1 MEQRGKYQFCRER
14 RPLFATLLT
23 YNSVMPHCRER
34 KPMRLHGFDYS
45 VPGAYFITAC
55 TKNREFLFETNDAQ
69 RVVESAWY
77 SLTDIFANIELGE
90 FVVMPNHI
98 HGILWIVGAG
108 AYRLHPGT
116 WKNDDIRRDGRL
128 PVPPGEDL
136 KFEMLSNIIGAFKT
150 TAATGVN
157 KLRGMVGVPVWQR
170 SFYDH
175 IIRDHRELERIQKYI
190 KHNPI
195 HWAEDR
201 NNPDN
206 LRFGLQTAPMDEY
219 SNEVFDIYS

>member
-1 MEQRGKYQFCRER
+1 MDKKFGWMEQRGKYQFCREQ
-14 RPLFATLLT
+14 RPPFPILLT
-23 YNSVMPHCRER
+23 YNFVMPHCRER

-55 TKNREFLFETNDAQ
+55 TKNREFLFETNDAIMA
-69 RVVESAWY
+69 VESAWY
-77 SLTDIFANIELGE
+77 SLSDIFANIELGE

-98 HGILWIVGAG
+98 HGILWIKAEG

-116 WKNDDIRRDGRL
+116 WKNEICRDRQL
-128 PVPPGEDL
+128 PIPTKIV
-136 KFEMLSNIIGAFKT
+136 KFESLSNIIGAFKT
-150 TAATGVN
+150 TAATRVN
-157 KLRGMVGVPVWQR
+157 KLRGMIGVPVWQK

-206 LRFGLQTAPMDEY
+206 LRFGLQTAAMDE
-219 SNEVFDIYS
+219 